1 MADALPPIPP
11 ARPVFNADDRARI
24 GALIDTAL
32 SSGALT
38 LGPCGRQFEELVASS
53 VGVPHAVAVSSGTA
67 ALEIVLR
74 SLDVQGRDVIVPANT
89 FYATA
94 GAVVHAGGR
103 PVFADVAAD
112 TLALSRATVEA
123 ALDAHGGDVA
133 GVVHVHIGGLVS
145 PEVPAIAAL
154 CAERGIFFME
164 DAAHAHGST
173 LDGKAAGAFGQAG
186 TFSFYPTKVV
196 ASGEGGMIVTAD
208 ERIADEARLYRDQ
221 GKAGFLG
228 GEHVRLGYAWR
239 MSELHA
245 AVAMTQWERLDEFL
259 TVRRGVARR
268 YDEALAD
275 LPGATPVLQPAGSES
290 NYYKYLVLLE
300 PSIDRDVLK
309 KELREG
315 YGVSLSGEVYARPL
329 HVEPIFADVAHGP
342 LPVAEHVC
350 AHHVCLPVHSDMTD
364 AEATRVIDAFRA
376 VVMRASGT
384 AVMPASGTAVTPASG
399 TAVTGMAAPGTA
411 DTHG

>member
-1 MADALPPIPP
+1 VTDAQPIPP
-11 ARPVFNADDRARI
+11 ARPVFDADDRARI
-24 GALIDTAL
+24 VALVDTAL
-32 SSGALT
+32 QTGSLT
-38 LGPCGRQFEELVASS
+38 LGPCGRQLEELVAAR

-74 SLDVQGRDVIVPANT
+74 SLDVQRRAVIVPANT

-94 GAVVHAGGR
+94 GAVMHAGGR

-112 TLALSRATVEA
+112 TLVLSRSTVEEALEA
-123 ALDAHGGDVA
+123 AAGDVA

-145 PEVPAIAAL
+145 PEVHAIAEL
-154 CAERGIFFME
+154 CRERGLFFME

-173 LDGKAAGAFGQAG
+173 LDGRAAGSFGQAG

-196 ASGEGGMIVTAD
+196 ASGEGGMIVTDD
-208 ERIADEARLYRDQ
+208 ERLADEARLYRDQ

-245 AVAMTQWERLDEFL
+245 AVAMTQWERLDQFL
-259 TVRRGVARR
+259 AVRRRVAAR
-268 YDEALAD
+268 YDEALAGLD
-275 LPGATPVLQPAGSES
+275 GAAPVLQPHGSAS
-290 NYYKYLVLLE
+290 NYYKYPVLLD

-315 YGVSLSGEVYARPL
+315 YGVALSGEVYARPL
-329 HVEPIFADVAHGP
+329 HAEPIFADVARGP

-364 AEATRVIDAFRA
+364 AEAERVIEGFRT
-376 VVMRASGT
+376 V
-384 AVMPASGTAVTPASG
+384 
-399 TAVTGMAAPGTA
+399 VTGMVTGTAAPGTA
-411 DTHG
+411 GRRA

>member
-1 MADALPPIPP
+1 VADAPPPIPP
-11 ARPVFNADDRARI
+11 ARPCFDPDDRARI
-24 GALIDTAL
+24 LALVDAAL
-32 SSGALT
+32 QTGSLT
-38 LGPCGRQFEELVASS
+38 LGPCGRQFEELVAARL
-53 VGVPHAVAVSSGTA
+53 GVPHAVAVGSGTA

-74 SLDVQGRDVIVPANT
+74 SLDVQGRGVIVPANT

-123 ALDAHGGDVA
+123 ALDGVGGAAGDVA

-145 PEVPAIAAL
+145 PEVPSIAEL
-154 CAERGIFFME
+154 CRQRGLFFME

-173 LDGKAAGAFGQAG
+173 LDGRAAGTLGQAG

-208 ERIADEARLYRDQ
+208 ERLADEARLYRDQ

-245 AVAMTQWERLDEFL
+245 AVAMTQWERLDQFL
-259 TVRRGVARR
+259 AVRRRVAGM
-268 YDEALAD
+268 YDAALAD
-275 LPGATPVLQPAGSES
+275 LAGATPVLQPPGSES
-290 NYYKYLVLLE
+290 NYYKYPVLLD
-300 PSIDRDVLK
+300 PSIERDVLK
-309 KELREG
+309 KELRES

-329 HVEPIFADVAHGP
+329 HIEPIFADVPHGP
-342 LPVAEHVC
+342 LPVAEDVC
-350 AHHVCLPVHSDMTD
+350 ARHVCLPVHSDMTTVE
-364 AEATRVIDAFRA
+364 AERVIEAFTS
-376 VVMRASGT
+376 VVGGM
-384 AVMPASGTAVTPASG
+384 
-399 TAVTGMAAPGTA
+399 VTGRAAPGTA
-411 DTHG
+411 GTRA

>member
-11 ARPVFNADDRARI
+11 ARPVFDADDRARI
-24 GALIDTAL
+24 LALVDAAL
-32 SSGALT
+32 QTGSLT
-38 LGPCGRQFEELVASS
+38 LGPCGRQLEQLVAARL
-53 VGVPHAVAVSSGTA
+53 GVAHAVAVSSGTA

-74 SLDVQGRDVIVPANT
+74 SLDVQGRAVVVPANT

-112 TLALSRATVEA
+112 TLALSRATLEA
-123 ALDAHGGDVA
+123 ALDVTDDDVA

-145 PEVPAIAAL
+145 PEVHAIAEL
-154 CAERGIFFME
+154 CRERGLFFME

-173 LDGKAAGAFGQAG
+173 LDGRAAGTFGQAG

-196 ASGEGGMIVTAD
+196 ASGEGGMIATAD
-208 ERIADEARLYRDQ
+208 EGLADEARLYRDQ

-245 AVAMTQWERLDEFL
+245 AVAMTQWERLDQFL
-259 TVRRGVARR
+259 AVRRRVAAM
-268 YDEALAD
+268 YDAALTGLD
-275 LPGATPVLQPAGSES
+275 GATPVLQPPGSES
-290 NYYKYLVLLE
+290 NYYKYPVLLD

-364 AEATRVIDAFRA
+364 AEAERVIAAFRSVLEGGSAA
-376 VVMRASGT
+376 V
-384 AVMPASGTAVTPASG
+384 
-399 TAVTGMAAPGTA
+399 VTGMAAPGTA
-411 DTHG
+411 GTHA